1 MGEKRADRTPAN
13 EQDARQERQA
23 GETAGRRA
31 RLRAAV
37 ALTLFAALA
46 ILLVLFPPENLYLWL
61 KALHIIAIVAW
72 MSGLL
77 YLPRLFV
84 YHTDAPAGSAQ
95 SETFKVMEQRL
106 YRVIMQP
113 AMGLSWLLG
122 LYLAWSVY
130 GFQGGWLHAKLALVV
145 LLTGVHHYFGAAVR
159 AFGEDR
165 NLRSGRHWRFW
176 NEAPALLM
184 ILIVVMVV
192 VKPF

>member
-1 MGEKRADRTPAN
+1 VSEKQT
-13 EQDARQERQA
+13 

-31 RLRAAV
+31 RLRAAT
-37 ALTLFAALA
+37 ALAVFVLLAALL
-46 ILLVLFPPENLYLWL
+46 ILYPPDDLYLWI
-61 KALHIIAIVAW
+61 KALHIVAVISW
-72 MSGLL
+72 MAGLL

-95 SETFKVMEQRL
+95 SETFKVMERRL
-106 YRVIMQP
+106 YRTIMQP

-130 GFQGGWLHAKLALVV
+130 GFQGGWLHAKLAFVV
-145 LLTGVHHYFGAAVR
+145 LLTGVHHFYGAAVK
-159 AFGEDR
+159 AFSEDR
-165 NLRSGRHWRFW
+165 NRKTGRQWRLW

>member
-1 MGEKRADRTPAN
+1 MSEKQTG
-13 EQDARQERQA
+13 A
-23 GETAGRRA
+23 GAGRRA
-31 RLRAAV
+31 QIRAAIAIAVFALV
-37 ALTLFAALA
+37 ALLV
-46 ILLVLFPPENLYLWL
+46 ILHPPEDPVSWI
-61 KALHIIAIVAW
+61 KALHIVAVISW

-84 YHTDAPAGSAQ
+84 YHTDAPAGSAL
-95 SETFKVMEQRL
+95 SETFKVMEKRL

-130 GFQGGWLHAKLALVV
+130 GFQGGWLHAKLAFVV
-145 LLTGVHHYFGAAVR
+145 LLSGVHQFYGRAVQ
-159 AFGEDR
+159 AFAEDR
-165 NLRSGRHWRFW
+165 NTRTGRQWRIW

-184 ILIVVMVV
+184 VLIVIMVI